1 MERVNSKIMIL
12 NRKRAMQYKFLITL
26 FVVVFSVLTGCATTQ
41 PEITHNNFNSTL
53 WVQTAAEYE
62 ANAIQTF
69 NSAESTIEMALRD
82 KSWTAAL
89 EQGSNYSLKPPA
101 ILLDIDETV
110 LDNSEYQAQLILDDE
125 EYNPQTWDEWIAM
138 ESAEA
143 VPGAVDFIN
152 SMESL
157 QVDVIYITNRECM
170 VRTDSGPE
178 CPQKEDTI
186 DNLIKVGIEN
196 VDPDHVFLKGKQT
209 DWTSEKQSRREVVA
223 SNHRIIMLFGD
234 DLGDFL
240 PDVKENI
247 TPNERAKL
255 VGEYSEHWGRK
266 WFILSNPTYGS
277 WEGILNDPKSDYLQ
291 GISQ

>member
-1 MERVNSKIMIL
+1 MNLKPIFLFIL
-12 NRKRAMQYKFLITL
+12 IISTL
-26 FVVVFSVLTGCATTQ
+26 LTGCATTQ
-41 PEITHNNFNSTL
+41 PEITNNNFNSTL

-62 ANAIQTF
+62 ANAIQTY
-69 NSAESTIEMALRD
+69 NSAESNIDVALRD

-101 ILLDIDETV
+101 IILDIDETV
-110 LDNSEYQAQLILDDE
+110 LDNSQYQAQLVLNDE
-125 EYNPQTWDEWIAM
+125 QFSIQTWDNWIAM
-138 ESAEA
+138 ESAPA

-157 QVDVIYITNRECM
+157 QVDVIYITNRECA
-170 VRTDSGPE
+170 VRTDGGPE

-186 DNLIKVGIEN
+186 DNLLKVGIEN
-196 VDPDHVFLKGKQT
+196 VDPDHVFLRGERSE
-209 DWTSEKQSRREVVA
+209 WTSEKLSRRKVAA

-240 PDVKENI
+240 PDVKSDI
-247 TPNERAKL
+247 TPEERAEL
-255 VGEYSEHWGRK
+255 VEEYSEHWGRK

-277 WEGILNDPKSDYLQ
+277 WDGVLSDPKSDYLE